1 MYLSKAIWTK
11 SKWKIMMNF
20 SWRQERH
27 EGHSILI
34 FDDLL
39 SYHFDIHFVV
49 AESFIC
55 FLRVCENVI
64 MDLLNIALWRWWK
77 ICWMS
82 SCEDKK
88 RSSSDESAFF
98 FLLLMIECKMKMW
111 ICWEKW
117 LQNWCF
123 RQFHILKWI
132 ETFLI

>member
-20 SWRQERH
+20 SWRQERY

-49 AESFIC
+49 ADNLSFVSYAYVKMWLWIYW
-55 FLRVCENVI
+55 I
-64 MDLLNIALWRWWK
+64 LLSGDDEKYVECHHARIKKKLEWR
-77 ICWMS
+77 IS
-82 SCEDKK
+82 I
-88 RSSSDESAFF
+88 F

-111 ICWEKW
+111 ICWEKL

-123 RQFHILKWI
+123 RQFHKLKWI